1 MGWLPFLQKT
11 CLVCTMGIASKA
23 KVCEACQQKVQ
34 SIPKEVC
41 QRCCCRLSLA
51 GTVCGACLKS
61 PPYYDHVAA
70 MWVYDD
76 LSAHLIQ
83 RLKFKEDF
91 ATLPYLLEQM
101 SHFLGDHYQ
110 SQEWPEAVLPVP
122 LHFSRLW
129 RRGFNQ
135 AAILG
140 KVLAKKHQLDF
151 YDNVLIKTKKTQA
164 QVGLHFS
171 ERASNLRAAF
181 EIKRTL
187 PHQHVVLVDDVMTTG
202 STVHEIAKTLKLQG
216 VGKVSVWV
224 LARAFK

>member
-1 MGWLPFLQKT
+1 MGRLPFFKKT

-23 KVCEACQQKVQ
+23 KLCESCQQKVKP
-34 SIPKEVC
+34 IPQEVC
-41 QRCCCRLSLA
+41 YRCCCRVPLA
-51 GTVCGACLKS
+51 DTVCGACLKK
-61 PPYYDHVAA
+61 PPAYDHVAA

-91 ATLPYLLEQM
+91 STLPYLLEQM
-101 SHFLGDHYQ
+101 SAFLCDHYQ
-110 SQEWPEAVLPVP
+110 NQEWPEVVLPVP

-129 RRGFNQ
+129 QRGFNQ
-135 AAILG
+135 AVVLG
-140 KVLAKKHQLDF
+140 RALAKKHQLAF

-181 EIKRTL
+181 KVKRV
-187 PHQHVVLVDDVMTTG
+187 PACQHVVLVDDVMTTG
-202 STVHEIAKTLKLQG
+202 STVHEAAKTLKLQG
-216 VGKVSVWV
+216 VRKVSVWV
-224 LARAFK
+224 LARAFR